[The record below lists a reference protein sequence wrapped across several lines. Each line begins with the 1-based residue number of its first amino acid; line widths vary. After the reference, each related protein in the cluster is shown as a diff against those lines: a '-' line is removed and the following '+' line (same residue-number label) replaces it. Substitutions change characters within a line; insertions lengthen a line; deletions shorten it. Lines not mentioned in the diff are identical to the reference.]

1 MRGGSL
7 LQHYTWFQKWK
18 VSIRS
23 TLSLVQSPILK
34 VGQLCWTGTVDIFVI
49 SQPKWL
55 KFGLQAHLF
64 KMFGHTKFQLSI
76 SCTFKVMKVF
86 VVYLVI
92 STKCFITMKVQEIE
106 SWNFACPNILKRC
119 AWRPNFSHFS
129 WEMTKISTVP
139 VQHRCPTF
147 SIGHSNLL
155 RGVPDI
161 TINNI
166 IASLPCCAFFRF
178 EIVLLQ

>member
-1 MRGGSL
+1 
-7 LQHYTWFQKWK
+7 
-18 VSIRS
+18 
-23 TLSLVQSPILK
+23 
-34 VGQLCWTGTVDIFVI
+34 
-49 SQPKWL
+49 
-55 KFGLQAHLF
+55 
-64 KMFGHTKFQLSI
+64 MFGHTKFQLSI

-139 VQHRCPTF
+139 VHHRCPTF
-147 SIGHSNLL
+147 SIGDCTYLL
-155 RGVPDI
+155 PKLKFEKVYVPLFFLI
-161 TINNI
+161 GWLINENTGCPKLRKCVRI
-166 IASLPCCAFFRF
+166 YDSLRCTSC
-178 EIVLLQ
+178 